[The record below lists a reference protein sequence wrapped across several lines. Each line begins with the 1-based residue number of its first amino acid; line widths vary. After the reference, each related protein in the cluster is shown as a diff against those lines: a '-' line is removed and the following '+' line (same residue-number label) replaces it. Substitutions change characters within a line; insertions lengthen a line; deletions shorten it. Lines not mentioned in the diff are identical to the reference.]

1 MLMHRIQQIRKSM
14 NDKLYSIT
22 ELAEE
27 FDITPRAIRFYETK
41 NLLAPQRAGAT
52 RVYNYRDRA
61 RLMLVLRGK
70 RLGFSLED
78 IKEYIDLYDADRSR
92 TEQLAHLMLVG
103 RRRIAELEQ
112 QLEDVQTTLQEL
124 RTIENEAVETLRDK
138 GIDPEK
144 AVSDIK
150 AKMVAE
156 SA

>member
-1 MLMHRIQQIRKSM
+1 M

-22 ELAEE
+22 ELADE

-41 NLLAPQRAGAT
+41 TLLAPQRAGAT

-78 IKEYIDLYDADRSR
+78 IKEYIDLYDAERSG

-103 RRRIAELEQ
+103 RRRISELEQ
-112 QLEDVQTTLQEL
+112 QLDDVQTTLGEL
-124 RTIENEAVETLRDK
+124 RKIEREAADALTQK

-144 AVSDIK
+144 ALLDIQSK
-150 AKMVAE
+150 LAMETA
-156 SA
+156 

>member
-1 MLMHRIQQIRKSM
+1 MLPDRIQQTRKNM

-103 RRRIAELEQ
+103 RRRIKELEQ
-112 QLEDVQTTLQEL
+112 QLEDVQTTLGEL
-124 RTIENEAVETLRDK
+124 RKIENEAVVALKEK

-144 AVSDIK
+144 ALADIR
-150 AKMVAE
+150 AKLAGE
-156 SA
+156 EA

>member
-1 MLMHRIQQIRKSM
+1 M

-78 IKEYIDLYDADRSR
+78 IKEYIDLYDAERSG

-103 RRRIAELEQ
+103 RRRISELEQ
-112 QLEDVQTTLQEL
+112 QLDDVQTTLGEL
-124 RTIENEAVETLRDK
+124 RKIEREAADALTQK

-144 AVSDIK
+144 ALLDIQSK
-150 AKMVAE
+150 LAMETV
-156 SA
+156 

>member
-1 MLMHRIQQIRKSM
+1 M

-22 ELAEE
+22 ELADE

-78 IKEYIDLYDADRSR
+78 IKEYIDLYDAERSG

-103 RRRIAELEQ
+103 RRRISELEQ
-112 QLEDVQTTLQEL
+112 QLDDVQTTLGEL
-124 RTIENEAVETLRDK
+124 RKIEREAADALTQK

-144 AVSDIK
+144 ALLDIRSK
-150 AKMVAE
+150 LAMETA
-156 SA
+156 

>member
-1 MLMHRIQQIRKSM
+1 M

-103 RRRIAELEQ
+103 RRRIKELEQ
-112 QLEDVQTTLQEL
+112 QLQDVQTTLQEL
-124 RTIENEAVETLRDK
+124 RTIEQEAVDTLNEK

-144 AVSDIK
+144 AV
-150 AKMVAE
+150 AE
-156 SA
+156 IQARLATEKS

>member
-1 MLMHRIQQIRKSM
+1 M

-78 IKEYIDLYDADRSR
+78 IKEYIDLYDAERSG

-103 RRRIAELEQ
+103 RRRISELEQ
-112 QLEDVQTTLQEL
+112 QLDDVQTTLGEL
-124 RTIENEAVETLRDK
+124 RKIEREAADALTQK

-144 AVSDIK
+144 ALLDIRSK
-150 AKMVAE
+150 LAMETA
-156 SA
+156 

>member
-1 MLMHRIQQIRKSM
+1 M

-78 IKEYIDLYDADRSR
+78 IKEYIDLYDAERSG

-103 RRRIAELEQ
+103 RRRISELEQ
-112 QLEDVQTTLQEL
+112 QLDDVQTTLGEL
-124 RTIENEAVETLRDK
+124 RKIEREAADALTQK

-144 AVSDIK
+144 ALLDIQSK
-150 AKMVAE
+150 LAMETA
-156 SA
+156 

>member
-1 MLMHRIQQIRKSM
+1 MVTHRIQQTRKNM

-103 RRRIAELEQ
+103 RRRIEELEQ

-124 RTIENEAVETLRDK
+124 RTIENEAIDSLREK

-144 AVSDIK
+144 AVADIK
-150 AKMVAE
+150 AKPVAE
-156 SA
+156 TA

>member
-1 MLMHRIQQIRKSM
+1 M

-22 ELAEE
+22 ELADE

-78 IKEYIDLYDADRSR
+78 IKEYIDLYDAERSG

-103 RRRIAELEQ
+103 RRRISELEQ
-112 QLEDVQTTLQEL
+112 QLDDVQTTLGEL
-124 RTIENEAVETLRDK
+124 RKIEREAADALTQK

-144 AVSDIK
+144 ALLDIQSK
-150 AKMVAE
+150 LAMETA
-156 SA
+156 

>member
-1 MLMHRIQQIRKSM
+1 MLHHCIHSIRKTM

-41 NLLAPQRAGAT
+41 SLLSPQRAGAT

-78 IKEYIDLYDADRSR
+78 IKEYIDLYDAERSGAD
-92 TEQLAHLMLVG
+92 QLAHLMLVG
-103 RRRIAELEQ
+103 RRRISELEQ
-112 QLEDVQTTLQEL
+112 QLEDVQTTLGEL
-124 RTIENEAVETLRDK
+124 RKIESEAADALREK

-144 AVSDIK
+144 ALANIK
-150 AKMVAE
+150 AKLMPETV
-156 SA
+156 

>member
-1 MLMHRIQQIRKSM
+1 MVAHRIQQTRKIM

-41 NLLAPQRAGAT
+41 NLLSPQRAGAT

-103 RRRIAELEQ
+103 RRRIEELEQ
-112 QLEDVQTTLQEL
+112 QLEDVQTTLHEL
-124 RTIENEAVETLRDK
+124 RVIETEARDSLLEK

-144 AVSDIK
+144 AVADIK
-150 AKMVAE
+150 AKLVTETA
-156 SA
+156 

>member
-1 MLMHRIQQIRKSM
+1 MLTHRIQQTRKNM

-103 RRRIAELEQ
+103 RRRIEELEQ

-124 RTIENEAVETLRDK
+124 RTIESEAVETLRAK

-150 AKMVAE
+150 AKMLEE

>member
-1 MLMHRIQQIRKSM
+1 M

-78 IKEYIDLYDADRSR
+78 IKEYIDLYDAERSG

-103 RRRIAELEQ
+103 RRRISELEQ
-112 QLEDVQTTLQEL
+112 QLDDVQTTLGEL
-124 RTIENEAVETLRDK
+124 RKIEREAADALTQK

-144 AVSDIK
+144 ALLDIRSK
-150 AKMVAE
+150 LAMETV
-156 SA
+156 

>member
-1 MLMHRIQQIRKSM
+1 MVANRIHQIRKIM

-103 RRRIAELEQ
+103 RRRISELEQ

-124 RTIENEAVETLRDK
+124 RVIENEAVDTLREK

-144 AVSDIK
+144 AVLEIK
-150 AKMVAE
+150 AKLMGETA
-156 SA
+156 

>member
-1 MLMHRIQQIRKSM
+1 MLTYCSHQTRKNM

-41 NLLAPQRAGAT
+41 KLLAPQRAGAT

-92 TEQLAHLMLVG
+92 TEQLAHPMLVG
-103 RRRIAELEQ
+103 RRRIEELEQ

-124 RTIENEAVETLRDK
+124 RTIENEAIDSLREK

-150 AKMVAE
+150 AKLIAE
-156 SA
+156 TA

>member
-1 MLMHRIQQIRKSM
+1 M

-41 NLLAPQRAGAT
+41 CLLSPQRAGAT

-78 IKEYIDLYDADRSR
+78 IKEYIDLYDAERSG
-92 TEQLAHLMLVG
+92 A
-103 RRRIAELEQ
+103 
-112 QLEDVQTTLQEL
+112 D
-124 RTIENEAVETLRDK
+124 
-138 GIDPEK
+138 
-144 AVSDIK
+144 
-150 AKMVAE
+150 
-156 SA
+156 

>member
-1 MLMHRIQQIRKSM
+1 M

-70 RLGFSLED
+70 RLALIRKRRFWIS
-78 IKEYIDLYDADRSR
+78 DLNWRWKPHKHIQDK
-92 TEQLAHLMLVG
+92 
-103 RRRIAELEQ
+103 RI
-112 QLEDVQTTLQEL
+112 
-124 RTIENEAVETLRDK
+124 
-138 GIDPEK
+138 
-144 AVSDIK
+144 
-150 AKMVAE
+150 
-156 SA
+156 

>member
-1 MLMHRIQQIRKSM
+1 MVTHRIQQTRKNM

-41 NLLAPQRAGAT
+41 DLLAPQRAGAT

-103 RRRIAELEQ
+103 RRRIEELEQ

-124 RTIENEAVETLRDK
+124 RTIENEAIDSLREK
-138 GIDPEK
+138 GIDPDK
-144 AVSDIK
+144 AVADIK
-150 AKMVAE
+150 AKLVAE
-156 SA
+156 TA

>member
-1 MLMHRIQQIRKSM
+1 MVTHRIQQTRKTM

-103 RRRIAELEQ
+103 RRRIEELEQ

-124 RTIENEAVETLRDK
+124 RTIENEAIDSLREK

-150 AKMVAE
+150 AKLIAE
-156 SA
+156 TA

>member
-1 MLMHRIQQIRKSM
+1 MLTHRIQQTRKNM

-103 RRRIAELEQ
+103 RRRIEELEQ

-124 RTIENEAVETLRDK
+124 RTIESEAVKTLREK

-150 AKMVAE
+150 AKMLAE
-156 SA
+156 GA

>member
-1 MLMHRIQQIRKSM
+1 MVTHRIQQTRKTM

-41 NLLAPQRAGAT
+41 KLLAPQRAGAT

-103 RRRIAELEQ
+103 RRRIEELEQ

-124 RTIENEAVETLRDK
+124 RTIENEAIDSLREK

-150 AKMVAE
+150 AKLIAE
-156 SA
+156 TA

>member
-1 MLMHRIQQIRKSM
+1 MT
-14 NDKLYSIT
+14 DKLYSIT

-41 NLLAPQRAGAT
+41 ELLAPQRAGAT

-103 RRRIAELEQ
+103 RRRISELEQ
-112 QLEDVQTTLQEL
+112 QLEDVQMTLGEL
-124 RTIENEAVETLRDK
+124 RKIEKEAVDAIREK
-138 GIDPEK
+138 GLDPDQV
-144 AVSDIK
+144 VSELKSKLSDEP
-150 AKMVAE
+150 AA
-156 SA
+156 

>member
-1 MLMHRIQQIRKSM
+1 M
-14 NDKLYSIT
+14 NEKLYSIT

-41 NLLAPQRAGAT
+41 GLLAPQRAGAT

-61 RLMLVLRGK
+61 RLLLVLRGK

-103 RRRIAELEQ
+103 RKRISELEQ
-112 QLEDVQTTLQEL
+112 QLEDVKTTLGEL
-124 RTIENEAVETLRDK
+124 RQIEKEAADALRAR
-138 GIDPEK
+138 GLDPEK
-144 AVSDIK
+144 SVQQEVDRK
-150 AKMVAE
+150 AAE
-156 SA
+156 ASA

>member
-1 MLMHRIQQIRKSM
+1 MT
-14 NDKLYSIT
+14 DKLYSIT

-41 NLLAPQRAGAT
+41 KLLAPQRAGAT

-103 RRRIAELEQ
+103 RRRIEELEQ

-124 RTIENEAVETLRDK
+124 RTIESEAVGSLKEK

-144 AVSDIK
+144 AVAEIK
-150 AKMVAE
+150 RKLATETA
-156 SA
+156 

>member
-1 MLMHRIQQIRKSM
+1 MVAYRIQQTRKTM

-103 RRRIAELEQ
+103 RRRIEELEQ

-124 RTIENEAVETLRDK
+124 RTIENEAIDTLRDK

-144 AVSDIK
+144 AVADIK
-150 AKMVAE
+150 AKLIAE
-156 SA
+156 TP